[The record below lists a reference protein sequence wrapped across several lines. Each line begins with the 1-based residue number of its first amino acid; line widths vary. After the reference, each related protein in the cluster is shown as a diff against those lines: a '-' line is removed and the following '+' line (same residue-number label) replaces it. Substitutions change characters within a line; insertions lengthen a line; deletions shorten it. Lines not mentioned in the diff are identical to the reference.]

1 MKKITLE
8 NFRCF
13 HEKQVAHLAPLT
25 LLVGDNSTG
34 KTSFL
39 AMIRALWDCIYSHQI
54 PNFKEDPFDLG
65 SFEEIAYRHNGRTPQ
80 VSTFGGTLLLDNN
93 LEATFEFG
101 KKKTM
106 AVPVRTSLRSNGA
119 WIEEFKDREGNTRV
133 QIKTHRGRWEAPL
146 TSIDVHDSS
155 TSLFFARRLTLAT
168 IPEISFPES
177 VGKITTLSPVQGS
190 PEFTKEDANVIVS
203 SGLLNFDRKEN
214 RPFVSA
220 PARSK
225 PQRTYD
231 PEGLI
236 SDPEGST
243 IPMLMADLAYT
254 GGKEWINFKNK
265 LEHFGSTAG
274 IFDEISIKRLGKSR
288 SAPFQIQIRKFGK
301 RRKGPKQNLIDVGY
315 GISQVLPILTELLL
329 PENHRMVLLQQPDIH
344 LHPSVQ
350 AALGTLFCEI
360 AGLGRQ
366 LIVEAHSNYVID
378 RIRMD
383 VRDKKTN
390 LKPDDVSI
398 LYFERNDTSVQIHNI
413 KIDELGN
420 VLNTPN
426 SYGRFFMEEMDR
438 SIWF

>member
-1 MKKITLE
+1 MKEITVE

-13 HEKQVAHLAPLT
+13 HKKQVAQLAPLT

-65 SFEEIAYRHNGRTPQ
+65 SFEEIAYRHNGRSPQ

-101 KKKTM
+101 KKNTM
-106 AVPVRTSLRSNGA
+106 AVPVRTSLRNNGA
-119 WIEEFKDREGNTRV
+119 LIEEFKDCEGNTRV
-133 QIKTHRGRWEAPL
+133 QIKTHRGKWEAPL
-146 TSIDVHDSS
+146 TSIDVHDSG
-155 TSLFFARRLTLAT
+155 TPLFFARRLTLAA

-177 VGKITTLSPVQGS
+177 IGKINTLSPVQGS
-190 PEFTKEDANVIVS
+190 PEFTKEDAKMIVS

-236 SDPEGST
+236 SDSEGST
-243 IPMLMADLAYT
+243 IPMLIADLAYN
-254 GGKEWINFKNK
+254 GGEEWINFKNK
-265 LEHFGSTAG
+265 LEHFASNAG
-274 IFDEISIKRLGKSR
+274 IFDEINIKRLGKSR
-288 SAPFQIQIRKFGK
+288 GAPFQIQIRKFGK
-301 RRKGPKQNLIDVGY
+301 RRKGLKQNLIDVGY
-315 GISQVLPILTELLL
+315 GVSQVLPILTELLL
-329 PENHRMVLLQQPDIH
+329 PDNNRMVLLQQPGIH

-350 AALGTLFCEI
+350 AALGTLFCQI
-360 AGLGRQ
+360 AGQGRQ

-390 LKPDDVSI
+390 LKPEDVSI
-398 LYFERNDTSVQIHNI
+398 LYFERKDTSVQIHNI

-426 SYGRFFMEEMDR
+426 SYGRFIIEEMDR